1 MGKPSAAALA
11 VLDAEAADD
20 AEGSDYDEY
29 SDASQSNRSDDDVD
43 DGGDAMIG
51 DDGPTE
57 EQVVMMFN
65 VLDADGSG
73 TLSRAEIA
81 VLAKEL
87 GQEMSE
93 EALDAAVREMDA
105 DADGGIDLPEFK
117 LWFIKQFGITGCEDE
132 EMPVYDVR
140 ERIEKIYTVR
150 LRPEDAEQKLGDL
163 DELMGQWA
171 GREATLLRHVEE
183 KYAVVPGSEL
193 TDETIKMTKK
203 ALVARSQRVRARQ
216 SALPPKEL
224 SMRVANDKVR
234 YRIVNSDD
242 IERKKQQE
250 LEAQLNFYKTIMANR
265 IQIEWR
271 MSVKRHVRHRV
282 VATTAIAAAY
292 RGWRVRSRMLSHLAA
307 IFIQRQWRRYS
318 TRRHAVLLELYEIAV
333 RYIQRR
339 VRWRQAR
346 HRARKTLL
354 AKHAVRACWERQQR
368 RSKEIKAIKREQAK
382 ARESIRKELFAKT
395 MEEVLGYAAAQ
406 RAKEEAIQAA
416 KEAEIQKQREKQA
429 RQLIRKHVIQY
440 IMRRRLRA
448 KVKIRRGNDV
458 ADMQA
463 LLFGSIGDLLGAHP
477 EESMGL
483 PGNAPGDAPATTADA
498 AAESGS
504 ARAAAPDQAKVASGT
519 SAASGHW
526 KRKSRRLKAVT
537 SLRGLRAQAVM
548 PGELSAAANSQA
560 ETVTTTAAA
569 QGLASEQ
576 AKAQRQGQ
584 PSGVTGLLALP
595 SAPVERSRRA
605 KRKSKAGLS
614 AMVRMHRSGALA
626 KRATPDRLVPLT

>member
-11 VLDAEAADD
+11 VLDSEAAQRSDD
-20 AEGSDYDEY
+20 DEYSDYDEY
-29 SDASQSNRSDDDVD
+29 SDASQSNRSDADAD
-43 DGGDAMIG
+43 DGGDAIIG

-73 TLSRAEIA
+73 TLERAEIA

-93 EALDAAVREMDA
+93 EALDAAMREMDA

-140 ERIEKIYTVR
+140 ERIEKIYTTQ
-150 LRPEDAEQKLGDL
+150 LRAEDAERKIGDL

-171 GREATLLRHVEE
+171 GREATLLRNVEE

-203 ALVARSQRVRARQ
+203 ALAARSRRVRARQ
-216 SALPPKEL
+216 SALPPKQL

-242 IERKKQQE
+242 MERKKQQE
-250 LEAQLNFYKTIMANR
+250 LEDRLNFYKTIMANR

-271 MSVKRHVRHRV
+271 MSVKRHVRHRI
-282 VATTAIAAAY
+282 VATTTIAAAY
-292 RGWRVRSRMLSHLAA
+292 RGWRVRSRMLNHLAA
-307 IFIQRQWRRYS
+307 MFIQRQWRRYS

-368 RSKEIKAIKREQAK
+368 RSKEIRAMKLEKAK
-382 ARESIRKELFAKT
+382 AHEAVRKENFAKT

-406 RAKEEAIQAA
+406 RANEEAIQAA
-416 KEAEIQKQREKQA
+416 KDAEIQKQREVQA

-440 IMRRRLRA
+440 ILRRRLRA
-448 KVKIRRGNDV
+448 KVKIRRSNEV

-477 EESMGL
+477 EESVGS
-483 PGNAPGDAPATTADA
+483 AGDAHGTSGDA
-498 AAESGS
+498 ATESGS
-504 ARAAAPDQAKVASGT
+504 VTAAAAPDQAET

-526 KRKSRRLKAVT
+526 KRKSRRMKAVT
-537 SLRGLRAQAVM
+537 SLRGLRAQAAM
-548 PGELSAAANSQA
+548 PSELAAAANSQA
-560 ETVTTTAAA
+560 EPVATTAAA
-569 QGLASEQ
+569 QGVVSEQ
-576 AKAQRQGQ
+576 AKHRQGL
-584 PSGVTGLLALP
+584 PSGVTNLLTLP
-595 SAPVERSRRA
+595 VASAERARRA
-605 KRKSKAGLS
+605 KRKPKAGLS
-614 AMVRMHRSGALA
+614 AVVRMHRSGALA
-626 KRATPDRLVPLT
+626 KRATPDRLVPLM

>member
-1 MGKPSAAALA
+1 
-11 VLDAEAADD
+11 
-20 AEGSDYDEY
+20 
-29 SDASQSNRSDDDVD
+29 
-43 DGGDAMIG
+43 
-51 DDGPTE
+51 
-57 EQVVMMFN
+57 
-65 VLDADGSG
+65 
-73 TLSRAEIA
+73 
-81 VLAKEL
+81 
-87 GQEMSE
+87 
-93 EALDAAVREMDA
+93 
-105 DADGGIDLPEFK
+105 
-117 LWFIKQFGITGCEDE
+117 
-132 EMPVYDVR
+132 
-140 ERIEKIYTVR
+140 
-150 LRPEDAEQKLGDL
+150 
-163 DELMGQWA
+163 
-171 GREATLLRHVEE
+171 
-183 KYAVVPGSEL
+183 
-193 TDETIKMTKK
+193 
-203 ALVARSQRVRARQ
+203 
-216 SALPPKEL
+216 
-224 SMRVANDKVR
+224 MRVANDKVR

-242 IERKKQQE
+242 IERKKQQQ

-368 RSKEIKAIKREQAK
+368 RSKDIKAIKREQAK

-416 KEAEIQKQREKQA
+416 KEAEIQKQREVQA

-440 IMRRRLRA
+440 ILRRRLRA
-448 KVKIRRGNDV
+448 KVKIRRGNEV

-477 EESMGL
+477 EESVGST
-483 PGNAPGDAPATTADA
+483 GDAPGTTGDA
-498 AAESGS
+498 ATESGS
-504 ARAAAPDQAKVASGT
+504 VTAAAAPDQAEVTSET
-519 SAASGHW
+519 SAAAGHW
-526 KRKSRRLKAVT
+526 KRNSRRITAVT
-537 SLRGLRAQAVM
+537 SLRGLRAQAAM
-548 PGELSAAANSQA
+548 PGELAAAANSQA
-560 ETVTTTAAA
+560 DPVATTAAA
-569 QGLASEQ
+569 QGVASQ
-576 AKAQRQGQ
+576 QVKTHRQGL
-584 PSGVTGLLALP
+584 PPGVASLLALP
-595 SAPVERSRRA
+595 AASAERSRHA
-605 KRKSKAGLS
+605 KRKPKAGLS
-614 AMVRMHRSGALA
+614 AVVRLHRSGALA